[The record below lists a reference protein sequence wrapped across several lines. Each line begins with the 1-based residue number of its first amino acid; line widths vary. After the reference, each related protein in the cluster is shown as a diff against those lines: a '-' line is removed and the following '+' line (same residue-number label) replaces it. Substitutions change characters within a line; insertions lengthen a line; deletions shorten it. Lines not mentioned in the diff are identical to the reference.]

1 MSQAP
6 IRAVLFDLD
15 GTLVDTAPDMAAAL
29 NLLLEEQGASP
40 LPYQNIRPVV
50 SNGAAALVT
59 LGFGADL
66 EAKRETEL
74 RQRYLEIYQEA
85 LCNESRLFSGYNEVL
100 EHIELRRIIWGIVT
114 NKPAWL
120 TTPLLDELRLNDRA
134 ACIVSGDTVDQ
145 RKPHPMPLLH
155 AAKLIS
161 VSVENCVYVGDAVRD
176 VQAAHAAGMRSL
188 VASYGYI
195 PDNEQPDTWSADGYI
210 EHPSDLP
217 GWIDAYNGSE

>member
-1 MSQAP
+1 MSPAP
-6 IRAVLFDLD
+6 IRAILFDLD

-29 NLLLEEQGASP
+29 NLLLEEQGASA
-40 LPYQNIRPVV
+40 LPYENIRPIV
-50 SNGAAALVT
+50 SNGTAALVA
-59 LGFGADL
+59 LAFGADL
-66 EAKRETEL
+66 QEKRETEL
-74 RQRYLEIYQEA
+74 RQRFLEIYQEA
-85 LCNESRLFSGYNEVL
+85 ICNDSRLFAGFDEVL
-100 EHIELRRIIWGIVT
+100 ECIEIRQMIWGIVT
-114 NKPAWL
+114 NKPSWL
-120 TTPLLDELRLNDRA
+120 TNPLLNELRLNERA
-134 ACIVSGDTVDQ
+134 ACIVSGDTVEQ

-195 PDNEQPDTWSADGYI
+195 PENEQPDTWSADGYI